1 VSLTLEQKKTVVAEV
16 NAVAGTAQA
25 AIAAEYAGLTVAQM
39 TDLRVR
45 ARKAGVFVKVV
56 KNTLARRALEGTT
69 FECLQPKL
77 TGPLLLVF
85 SQEDPG
91 AGARVVRDF
100 VKDNQKLVPV
110 AIAFAGAPRAGRPP
124 GIGHSANAG
133 RGPVAAARRTEGAW
147 WQARTYPGRTGRS
160 VRACARCMA
169 RQATSRLNPVP
180 GFINYL
186 FEGVPPWPCPKKN

>member
-16 NAVAGTAQA
+16 NAVAETAQA

-110 AIAFAGAPRAGRPP
+110 AIAFAGAL
-124 GIGHSANAG
+124 
-133 RGPVAAARRTEGAW
+133 RGPEDLQALATLPTLDEARSQLLGVLKAPGGKLVRTLAEPAGQFVRVLAAWRDKQ
-147 WQARTYPGRTGRS
+147 QA
-160 VRACARCMA
+160 A
-169 RQATSRLNPVP
+169 
-180 GFINYL
+180 
-186 FEGVPPWPCPKKN
+186 

>member
-1 VSLTLEQKKTVVAEV
+1 MSLTLEQKKTVVAEV
-16 NAVAGTAQA
+16 NAVAVKAQA

-45 ARKAGVFVKVV
+45 ARNAGVFVKVV
-56 KNTLARRALEGTT
+56 KNTLARRALTGTN

-77 TGPLLLVF
+77 SGPLLLVF

-110 AIAFAGAPRAGRPP
+110 AIAFGGAL
-124 GIGHSANAG
+124 
-133 RGPVAAARRTEGAW
+133 RGPEDLQALATMPTLDEARSQLLGVLKAPASKLVRTLAEPAAQFVRVLAAYRDKQ
-147 WQARTYPGRTGRS
+147 QA
-160 VRACARCMA
+160 A
-169 RQATSRLNPVP
+169 
-180 GFINYL
+180 
-186 FEGVPPWPCPKKN
+186 